1 MFGSSIRPLVFW
13 PPFILL
19 FVSVVASLVDL
30 EGFLA
35 VTTNL
40 NNQVL
45 SKFGWLFSITALSM
59 VVACLIAYLSPLGRT
74 RIGGENATRLLSP
87 WRWFSITL
95 CTTLAVGIMFWST
108 AEPLYHLHSPP
119 TSLDIAANSPEAA
132 RFALSTM
139 FLHWSFTPY
148 AIYTVPALIF
158 ALMHYNLGKPFSLG
172 TLFVPLLGDRLIGR
186 KGRALDALALF
197 ALVCGMASSL
207 GTGAMTLAGGIDR
220 FLGTGSGPLMLGIVT
235 LAIVLCFTA
244 SAASGLQKGIARLS
258 AINAK
263 AFFAFLIFVFAFGP
277 TLTILGY
284 GTEAAGEYFTNFMS
298 KNLFTGAFDNDP
310 WPQSWTIFYWANWMA
325 WAPISALFLGK
336 ISRGYTVRQFML
348 INMVAPSLFSIIYV
362 AVFSSTTLKL
372 DMDTTGALNTILSEA
387 GAGSVIYALFDEL
400 PMSSLVG
407 GIFLVIAFLSFV
419 TAADSNTDAISQL
432 CSSDSQEAL
441 AGNESEDRS
450 KGRLMMKIIW
460 GSTIGAVAWIMT
472 SFVGIDGIKMLSN
485 LGGVPA
491 LFIVIGATASLI
503 RLVSIGTAKIGL
515 EHTPSRSY
523 SAEAHQRWQSSQS
536 S

>member
-1 MFGSSIRPLVFW
+1 M
-13 PPFILL
+13 
-19 FVSVVASLVDL
+19 
-30 EGFLA
+30 
-35 VTTNL
+35 
-40 NNQVL
+40 
-45 SKFGWLFSITALSM
+45 
-59 VVACLIAYLSPLGRT
+59 
-74 RIGGENATRLLSP
+74 
-87 WRWFSITL
+87 
-95 CTTLAVGIMFWST
+95 
-108 AEPLYHLHSPP
+108 
-119 TSLDIAANSPEAA
+119 
-132 RFALSTM
+132 
-139 FLHWSFTPY
+139 
-148 AIYTVPALIF
+148 
-158 ALMHYNLGKPFSLG
+158 
-172 TLFVPLLGDRLIGR
+172 
-186 KGRALDALALF
+186 
-197 ALVCGMASSL
+197 
-207 GTGAMTLAGGIDR
+207 
-220 FLGTGSGPLMLGIVT
+220 
-235 LAIVLCFTA
+235 
-244 SAASGLQKGIARLS
+244 
-258 AINAK
+258 
-263 AFFAFLIFVFAFGP
+263 
-277 TLTILGY
+277 
-284 GTEAAGEYFTNFMS
+284 
-298 KNLFTGAFDNDP
+298 
-310 WPQSWTIFYWANWMA
+310 FYWANWMA

-362 AVFSSTTLKL
+362 AVFSKHHDQAGYGKWRRPVWHPL
-372 DMDTTGALNTILSEA
+372 DDS